1 MANLKDLI
9 VNGVSRFINK
19 VYINDSHIT
28 TINGVAVTETPK
40 FTDTI
45 TTVTTTGTGNAV
57 TAISASNGALTVTK
71 GATYSNN
78 AGTITGV
85 TAGAG
90 LSGGGTSGS
99 VTLQHSNSVTAQ
111 STQALYP
118 IKIDAQGHI
127 NGYGTAVTNATTT
140 NTGLMSATDKTF
152 IEDIKTEWG

>member
-9 VNGVSRFINK
+9 VNGVSRFIGK

-28 TINGVAVTETPK
+28 TINNVAVTETPK

-57 TAISASNGALTVTK
+57 TAVSASNGALTVTK

-85 TAGAG
+85 TAGTG

-99 VTLQHSNSVTAQ
+99 VTLRHSNSVTAQ

-127 NGYGTAVTNATTT
+127 NGYGTAITNATTV
-140 NTGLMSATDKTF
+140 NAGLISATDKTF